1 MDGFETQF
9 GTNHLGHFVF
19 VNRVAKLIK
28 DGGRLVNLS
37 SSGHRFSNVDLNDPN
52 FETTSYEP
60 FLGYGRS
67 KTANILFAVEFDR
80 RHRDRGVRA
89 AAVHPGGIMTELA
102 RHMPDGGTGIKEVSE
117 WRPPA
122 RQKPHPENRRVAALC
137 YYFLPLVLTS

>member
-1 MDGFETQF
+1 M
-9 GTNHLGHFVF
+9 
-19 VNRVAKLIK
+19 NRIAKLIK

-60 FLGYGRS
+60 FVAYGRS

-89 AAVHPGGIMTELA
+89 VAVHPGGIMTELS
-102 RHMPDGGTGIKEVSE
+102 RHMPDGAIQAWVQQVQEQRAAVGE
-117 WRPPA
+117 PPLSSS
-122 RQKPHPENRRVAALC
+122 QFRRVLRPRSGPAW
-137 YYFLPLVLTS
+137 LPLATKSEASIARTAKSAN